1 MSVNTLEAIGPYP
14 IAPKDENGVQQDN
27 ETLQMIES
35 VCITWFTIEYI
46 LRLAGNLINYLRIL
60 FMRHPPCMFTFVYY
74 AISSKFF
81 YYYL

>member
-60 FMRHPPCMFTFVYY
+60 F
-74 AISSKFF
+74 I
-81 YYYL
+81 LI